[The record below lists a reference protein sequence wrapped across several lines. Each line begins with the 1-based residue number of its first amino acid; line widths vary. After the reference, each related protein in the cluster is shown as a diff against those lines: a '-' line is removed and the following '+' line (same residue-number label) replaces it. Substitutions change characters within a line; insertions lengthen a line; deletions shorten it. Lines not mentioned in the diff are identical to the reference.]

1 MNRMVMKREAIA
13 DRAVWTAKKRYILN
27 VLDNEGVR
35 YSEPKLKMMGIEA
48 IKSSTPAVCRSEM
61 KRMFKI
67 IMTGDKIKTQQAIEE
82 FRLRFSSLNPR
93 EVAFPRGVTDV
104 DGWSSK
110 PTIYQKGTPI
120 HSRGALLYNHIIE
133 TKGLQSKYKQIQSGD
148 KIRFIYLKKPN
159 PIQENVISF
168 PAASDLPVEFELHNY
183 VDYDTQFQKTFLEP
197 LDIIIKSIGWTTE
210 DVGSLESFFS

>member
-1 MNRMVMKREAIA
+1 
-13 DRAVWTAKKRYILN
+13 
-27 VLDNEGVR
+27 
-35 YSEPKLKMMGIEA
+35 
-48 IKSSTPAVCRSEM
+48 
-61 KRMFKI
+61 
-67 IMTGDKIKTQQAIEE
+67 
-82 FRLRFSSLNPR
+82 
-93 EVAFPRGVTDV
+93 
-104 DGWSSK
+104 
-110 PTIYQKGTPI
+110 
-120 HSRGALLYNHIIE
+120 LLYNHIIE

-168 PAASDLPVEFELHNY
+168 PAASDLPMEFELHNY